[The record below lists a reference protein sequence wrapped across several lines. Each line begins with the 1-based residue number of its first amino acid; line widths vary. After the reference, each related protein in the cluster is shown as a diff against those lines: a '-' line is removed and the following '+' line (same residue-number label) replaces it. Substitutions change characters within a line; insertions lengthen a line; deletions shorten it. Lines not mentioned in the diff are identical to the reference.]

1 MKILLILLLLSSCAH
16 NPKINT
22 DEDNVSV
29 QSALMQAQASYLK
42 GCVDAMKEI
51 KLPVTFETCRDK
63 SLFHRKELEGIMNQ
77 LP

>member
-1 MKILLILLLLSSCAH
+1 MMKILWITLIISSCAH
-16 NPKINT
+16 RSPKVETN
-22 DEDNVSV
+22 DVSIH
-29 QSALMQAQASYLK
+29 SALMQAQASYLK
-42 GCVDAMKEI
+42 GCVDALKEI